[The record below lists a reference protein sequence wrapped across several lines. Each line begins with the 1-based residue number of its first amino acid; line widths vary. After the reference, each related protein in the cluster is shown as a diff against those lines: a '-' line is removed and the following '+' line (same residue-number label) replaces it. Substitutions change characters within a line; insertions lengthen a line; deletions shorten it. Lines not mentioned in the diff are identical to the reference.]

1 MSYLNININKTN
13 YIHDISICQ
22 LACRGMSR
30 INKLS
35 GSVANELSGFMISH
49 GSIQGEG
56 HETGKIATGAI
67 DVSF

>member
-1 MSYLNININKTN
+1 
-13 YIHDISICQ
+13 
-22 LACRGMSR
+22 MSR